1 MQEKIYRVM
10 SLPNSERVFN
20 DGCDY
25 NAAQLVRKWAHQ
37 RQKKKA
43 CFTKPLLVLVFVPTS
58 CLIKHSQYLHFTH
71 KENQWLYLFWSNS
84 YACKNQRVIIII
96 HEKTVQVISS
106 FQVTFSALTTTCPSY
121 FTFSSPLYKHSVSST
136 SLQVWYFVHLNVLK
150 AFDSSVPM

>member
-1 MQEKIYRVM
+1 M

-71 KENQWLYLFWSNS
+71 KENQWLYLFWSKS

-106 FQVTFSALTTTCPSY
+106 FQVTFSALTATCPSY

-136 SLQVWYFVHLNVLK
+136 SLQVWYFVHLNVLE